1 MGKTTVADE
10 ICKRWAEHGFL
21 ADEFG
26 AVILVHLRS
35 VQQRSLEKVIKE
47 HVGEKE
53 YLNLKKYAGSGCL
66 LILEGL
72 DEMPV
77 DCQQSDTT
85 FRRLVIDN
93 TLLEKAKI
101 VITSRSQ
108 VCKKIVADRRVELV
122 GFRNEEIEEFVEKSF
137 SKDVESSKVFMRQLN
152 ERPHLYSL
160 CSIPLYLVMLTY
172 IFQHSKKKLPSTLTE
187 LYRLFIIRILYREDK
202 KGTAKKLISY
212 KPVSTLSKMLEGLC
226 EEAVE
231 RAYLLCRLAYYSFQ
245 GCSLQ
250 GRWKDPKITFTKLDL
265 AINSIKVTNNFD
277 GFGLLKATHTQQLP
291 IDTVTY
297 NFLHLTVQEFFCS
310 LYLSTLSQ
318 QEHFKLLNTH
328 FSDCPNVMIFLCGLT
343 RLKSNE
349 MFNLVCK
356 KIDSRYNDDDRHNN
370 QVTAIRCIYES
381 DHNDPLQLTS
391 PFKLEMSDNNLLD
404 YDCLCLSQLLSR
416 YPVSQL
422 NLQCCHIVDSRVK
435 LLLRDYPNKNIT
447 LRGRPVHM
455 EVLDLW
461 YNHLTISGLEDVVKK
476 IVKESKS
483 YY

>member
-1 MGKTTVADE
+1 MGKTTVANE
-10 ICKRWAEHGFL
+10 ICKRWAEQGFL
-21 ADEFG
+21 ADDFG

-35 VQQRSLEKVIKE
+35 VQQRSLEEVIKE
-47 HVGEKE
+47 YVGEEE
-53 YLNLKKYAGSGCL
+53 YLNLNKYAGSRCL

-85 FRRLVIDN
+85 FRHLVIDN
-93 TLLEKAKI
+93 TFLEKAKI
-101 VITSRSQ
+101 VITSRPQ
-108 VCKKIVADRRVELV
+108 ACEKIVADRRVELE
-122 GFRNEEIEEFVEKSF
+122 GFGNEEIGVFVKKSF
-137 SKDVESSKVFMRQLN
+137 PNDAESSKAFMRQLN
-152 ERPHLYSL
+152 EHPNLYSL
-160 CSIPLYLVMLTY
+160 CFIPLYLVILTY

-187 LYRLFIIRILYREDK
+187 LYRLFIIRILYREDM
-202 KGTAKKLISY
+202 KGTVKKFKSY
-212 KPVSTLSKMLEGLC
+212 KAVSTLSKILEGLC

-231 RAYLLCRLAYYSFQ
+231 RAYLLCGLAYYSFR
-245 GCSLQ
+245 GKSLQ
-250 GRWKDPKITFTKLDL
+250 GRWKDPKITFTKSDL
-265 AINSIKVTNNFD
+265 AENSIEVTKDFD
-277 GFGLLKATHTQQLP
+277 GFGFLTATHTQQLP

-297 NFLHLTVQEFFCS
+297 SFLHLTFQEFFCS
-310 LYLSTLSQ
+310 LYLSTLSH
-318 QEHFKLLNTH
+318 QEQLLPAC
-328 FSDCPNVMIFLCGLT
+328 FSDCPNVIIFLCGLT
-343 RLKSNE
+343 GLKSKE
-349 MFNLVCK
+349 MFNFVCK
-356 KIDSRYNDDDRHNN
+356 KINGHYNDDDRHND
-370 QVTAIRCIYES
+370 QVTAIRCLYES

-447 LRGRPVHM
+447 LQGQPVHM

-461 YNHLTISGLEDVVKK
+461 YNHLTISGLEDVMK

-483 YY
+483 YYC

>member
-1 MGKTTVADE
+1 MGKTTVANE
-10 ICKRWAEHGFL
+10 ICKRWAEQGFL
-21 ADEFG
+21 ADDFG

-35 VQQRSLEKVIKE
+35 VQQRSLEEVIKE
-47 HVGEKE
+47 HVGEEE
-53 YLNLKKYAGSGCL
+53 YPNLKKYAGSRCL

-77 DCQQSDTT
+77 DRQQSDTI

-101 VITSRSQ
+101 VITSRPQ
-108 VCKKIVADRRVELV
+108 ACEKIVADRRVELE
-122 GFRNEEIEEFVEKSF
+122 GFQNEAIGEFVEKSF
-137 SKDVESSKVFMRQLN
+137 PNDTESSKAFITQLN
-152 ERPHLYSL
+152 KRPGVYSL
-160 CSIPLYLVMLTY
+160 CSVPLYLVILTY

-187 LYRLFIIRILYREDK
+187 LYRLFIIRILYREDM
-202 KGTAKKLISY
+202 KGTVKKFKSY
-212 KPVSTLSKMLEGLC
+212 KAVSTLSKILEGLC

-231 RAYLLCRLAYYSFQ
+231 RAYLLCGLAYYSFR
-245 GCSLQ
+245 GKSLQ
-250 GRWKDPKITFTKLDL
+250 GRWKDPKITFTKSDL
-265 AINSIKVTNNFD
+265 AENSIEVTNDFD
-277 GFGLLKATHTQQLP
+277 GFGFLKATHTQQLP
-291 IDTVTY
+291 IDTMTY
-297 NFLHLTVQEFFCS
+297 SFLHLTVQEFFCS

-318 QEHFKLLNTH
+318 QEQLLSLNAH

-343 RLKSNE
+343 GLKSKE

-356 KIDSRYNDDDRHNN
+356 KIDSHYIDDDRHND

-381 DHNDPLQLTS
+381 DHNDPLQLAS

-404 YDCLCLSQLLSR
+404 YDCLCLSQLLSN

-447 LRGRPVHM
+447 LRGQPVHIK
-455 EVLDLW
+455 VLDLW
-461 YNHLTISGLEDVVKK
+461 YNHLTISGLADVMK